1 MILALQNWL
10 TAVLAA
16 AMLVSAAEKLTP
28 AGAVRKIASLI
39 GGLVLLIVLARPLT
53 ALRGT
58 EMFLDF
64 SYQREEIKTRQEEL
78 QAEGQ
83 SELAELIAEKTET
96 YILDKADSL
105 GVSCQAE
112 VTTAIGEGGLP
123 VPWQAELSCGPNQ
136 ALSAYL
142 KDELGIPEERQ
153 VFHGNG

>member
-28 AGAVRKIASLI
+28 DGAVRKIASLT
-39 GGLVLLIVLARPLT
+39 GGLVLLIVLVRPLT
-53 ALRGT
+53 YLRGT
-58 EMFLDF
+58 ELSLSF
-64 SYQREEIKTRQEEL
+64 SRQREEIESRQEEL

-83 SELAELIAEKTET
+83 SELAELIAEKTEA

-105 GVSCQAE
+105 GVSCEAE
-112 VTTAIGEGGLP
+112 VTTAVGEGGLP
-123 VPWQAELSCGPNQ
+123 VPWQAELSCGPNE

-153 VFHGNG
+153 VFHGSG